1 MAHKPA
7 SWGEVGRGF
16 FFVGLAVVL
25 LLCYNALD
33 GYGWIPH
40 SGKTNV
46 KFPKHAWEAGEY
58 LTCAAVTLPKTETD
72 LDCSGDPF
80 DSTTIREMDV
90 TLWGHVGEHPLILKC
105 QRTAESI
112 SCHLP

>member
-1 MAHKPA
+1 MVSTEKPKSESGGTA
-7 SWGEVGRGF
+7 FVIGLIICCLVGFERID
-16 FFVGLAVVL
+16 LS
-25 LLCYNALD
+25 
-33 GYGWIPH
+33 GWVPH
-40 SGKTNV
+40 SGKANV
-46 KFPKHAWEAGEY
+46 KFPKRAWEVGEY

-90 TLWGHVGEHPLILKC
+90 TLWGQVGEHPVIFKC